1 MGIGLIVIGLAS
13 VIIGEAIFGAKKIVR
28 ATLAVI
34 GGSILYR
41 IIVTMALRVE
51 FLDTGDMKLITAII
65 VIIALVLP
73 KINDSRKEKQRKK
86 KRMQSLMANE
96 SYNRHND
103 NHKERNEVIPLLQLK
118 QIFKVFNEGT
128 PDEKIAL
135 HEISL
140 ELEPGDFVTV
150 IGSNGAGKS
159 TLMNII
165 SGKIFTD
172 LGSVTIDGKDVTYVK
187 EHNRAKLVGRVF
199 QDPMAGTAP
208 TMTIEENL
216 AIAYSRTKT
225 RGLRIGVSKK
235 RRDFFKQKLETLHL
249 GLENRLEA
257 KVGLLSG
264 GERQALSLLMA
275 TFTDPKILL
284 LDEHTAALDPS
295 RAELIT
301 NLTRDIVQNNNL
313 TTLMVTHNMQQALDL
328 GNRLIMMDKGQIIF
342 EANKEEKQQLT
353 VEKLLAEFQRIRG
366 EKMNSDRAML
376 I

>member
-1 MGIGLIVIGLAS
+1 VI
-13 VIIGEAIFGAKKIVR
+13 
-28 ATLAVI
+28 T
-34 GGSILYR
+34 
-41 IIVTMALRVE
+41 
-51 FLDTGDMKLITAII
+51 
-65 VIIALVLP
+65 
-73 KINDSRKEKQRKK
+73 
-86 KRMQSLMANE
+86 
-96 SYNRHND
+96 
-103 NHKERNEVIPLLQLK
+103 LLQLK
-118 QIFKVFNEGT
+118 QINKVFNEGT

-172 LGSVTIDGKDVTYVK
+172 IGSVTIDGKNVTYVK

-199 QDPMAGTAP
+199 QDPMAGSAP

-216 AIAYSRTKT
+216 AIAYSRTKN
-225 RGLRIGVSKK
+225 RGLSIGVSKK
-235 RRDFFKQKLETLHL
+235 RRDFFIQKLETLHL

-328 GNRLIMMDKGQIIF
+328 GNRLIMMDKG
-342 EANKEEKQQLT
+342 
-353 VEKLLAEFQRIRG
+353 
-366 EKMNSDRAML
+366 
-376 I
+376 

>member
-1 MGIGLIVIGLAS
+1 M
-13 VIIGEAIFGAKKIVR
+13 
-28 ATLAVI
+28 
-34 GGSILYR
+34 
-41 IIVTMALRVE
+41 
-51 FLDTGDMKLITAII
+51 
-65 VIIALVLP
+65 
-73 KINDSRKEKQRKK
+73 
-86 KRMQSLMANE
+86 
-96 SYNRHND
+96 
-103 NHKERNEVIPLLQLK
+103 LQLEG
-118 QIFKVFNEGT
+118 INKVFNEGT

-135 HEISL
+135 QEITLNL
-140 ELEPGDFVTV
+140 EQGDFVTI

-165 SGKIFTD
+165 SGKIITD
-172 LGSVTIDGKDVTYVK
+172 LGSVSIDGKNVTNMK
-187 EHNRAKLVGRVF
+187 EHSRAKLVGRVF

-216 AIAYSRTKT
+216 AIAYARTKR
-225 RGLRIGVSKK
+225 RGLRVGVTKK
-235 RRDFFKQKLETLHL
+235 RRAFFKEKLATLNL

-301 NLTRDIVQNNNL
+301 NLTRDIVQNNRL

-328 GNRLIMMDKGQIIF
+328 GNRLIMMDKGQVIF
-342 EANKEEKQQLT
+342 QANKEEKKQLT

-366 EKMNSDRAML
+366 EQLNSDRAIL